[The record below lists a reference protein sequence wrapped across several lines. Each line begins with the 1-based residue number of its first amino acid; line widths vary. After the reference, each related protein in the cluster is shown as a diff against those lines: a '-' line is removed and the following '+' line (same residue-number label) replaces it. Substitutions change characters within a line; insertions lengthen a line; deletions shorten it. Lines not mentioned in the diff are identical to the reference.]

1 MVIPEGWKKYKI
13 SECAKI
19 ATGSKNTED
28 KCDDGR
34 YPFFVRSQNIEHIN
48 TYNYDCEAV
57 LTAGD
62 GVGTGKVFHYIN
74 NHKFAVHQRVYVM
87 SDFHNILGRYF
98 YYYFSKNFYAEVVK
112 YTAKSSVDSVRR
124 KMIADM
130 ALIIPESE
138 FEQTAIATALSDM
151 DDLIASLEKLLAKKQ
166 GIKQGAMQ
174 DLLTGRKRLQG
185 FSGEW
190 REEVL
195 DNLCIIITDGSHI
208 SPNECDEGY
217 YMPSVKD
224 MRYDGFDFSQCKRIS
239 AHDYTALVKN
249 NCQPQKNDVLIAKDG
264 SMLKF
269 VFSIKE
275 KRPLVILSS
284 IAILRPNQKI
294 MHSEYVAYYFRQPEF
309 RERVII
315 GSKTGTGVP
324 RIILDNMKKI
334 EIRFPD
340 IAEQRAIATL
350 LSDMDDEITA
360 LQQKLAKY
368 QQIKQ
373 GMMAELL
380 TGRIRLKEA

>member
-174 DLLTGRKRLQG
+174 DLLTGRKRLKG
-185 FSGEW
+185 FSGKWKRIQLGDSEYTMVDYANIAANVSANYKFDYITLENVKNGKIMQKIQCIYATAPS
-190 REEVL
+190 RARRIVHTGDVL
-195 DNLCIIITDGSHI
+195 FGTVRPNLHSHVYVDFLTKDVI
-208 SPNECDEGY
+208 CSTGFCVIHGIAKKLDSRFIYYKLLSFECDTQIQSIISGSSY
-217 YMPSVKD
+217 PAVSSDDVKSLEI
-224 MRYDGFDFSQCKRIS
+224 FI
-239 AHDYTALVKN
+239 
-249 NCQPQKNDVLIAKDG
+249 
-264 SMLKF
+264 
-269 VFSIKE
+269 
-275 KRPLVILSS
+275 
-284 IAILRPNQKI
+284 
-294 MHSEYVAYYFRQPEF
+294 PE
-309 RERVII
+309 IQ
-315 GSKTGTGVP
+315 
-324 RIILDNMKKI
+324 
-334 EIRFPD
+334 
-340 IAEQRAIATL
+340 EQRAIATL
-350 LSDMDDEITA
+350 LSDMDAEITA

-368 QQIKQ
+368 RQIKQ